1 MLDPRPESETD
12 DKKLVLSF
20 QTGGSGAYRDIY
32 ERYEP
37 RVRGVCKRMLACP
50 EDVEEACQET
60 FLRVFQGLSRFN
72 GRYQL
77 GAWVCRIATNVCLD
91 MLRAKKRRPSEP
103 RKVEDLEHEAATP
116 QSASDPE
123 WSAMQRVNVE
133 AVRSILDSL
142 PEMHRAAI
150 VLRDYDGLSYVD
162 IATKLSI
169 SEKQTKALLHRARK
183 NFRRSWT
190 GGTLAGLLLPG
201 GFLSKLTRLRRVP
214 RLEEASARSGG
225 FVSDVVGSMG
235 NVAASCGTM
244 VQQCGQIAVE
254 RFANSA
260 MVIVMG
266 TAAIGAPA
274 IAHSMTQRHRQPAEV
289 AVVVEGRSLDGS
301 FGTGAEEAR
310 SPRHKK
316 KALAEVP
323 EESQG
328 EGTEPA
334 PAPAPTPQPTPTST
348 PTPTQTAPPSGDSG
362 TAQPP
367 PSGDG
372 GSKPK
377 DTSTQPPAPPP
388 FVAAVGFVTE
398 GGPAPAASAPTAR
411 SEEVNCNAQRMWQN
425 LDVEV
430 AGFGE
435 SYSGKLRLVVTP
447 HAGSMQLDVATKGRS
462 ARYSSWG
469 SQPIATWTRSDATAT
484 VELTGEYGPLYGSNP
499 SSANL
504 PNAGRFVAEITLDC
518 TALSVVAQS
527 VTYYPNQ

>member
-1 MLDPRPESETD
+1 MLDPRPVSESD

-20 QTGGSGAYRDIY
+20 QTGGSGAYREIY

-60 FLRVFQGLSRFN
+60 FLRVYQGLSRFN

-91 MLRAKKRRPSEP
+91 MLRAKKRRPSDP
-103 RKVEDLEHEAATP
+103 RKVEDLEQEAATP
-116 QSASDPE
+116 QTAGDPE

-225 FVSDVVGSMG
+225 FVSDMVGSMG

-244 VQQCGQIAVE
+244 VQQCGQIAAE
-254 RFANSA
+254 RFAGSA
-260 MVIVMG
+260 MAIVMG

-274 IAHSMTQRHRQPAEV
+274 IAHSIGERQQHETRSVAAEAPPVGESGATSPA
-289 AVVVEGRSLDGS
+289 AAASTLRKKNSLRDL
-301 FGTGAEEAR
+301 
-310 SPRHKK
+310 P
-316 KALAEVP
+316 P
-323 EESQG
+323 EESEEQAQ
-328 EGTEPA
+328 EAAAPPPA
-334 PAPAPTPQPTPTST
+334 PAPSPEPTPTPAPTTQPTPPANGAGGTS
-348 PTPTQTAPPSGDSG
+348 PP
-362 TAQPP
+362 A
-367 PSGDG
+367 DG
-372 GSKPK
+372 GGKPK
-377 DTSTQPPAPPP
+377 DTSSPPP
-388 FVAAVGFVTE
+388 VTPSTPPQVRAWFDSTTWPAAVASSSYRGSVDCAGLVVQQEFQTEIVDHDGRHPAFIALRSGTNPTISMTVNKREEEVTYNGGAPTQSWKRTGNAIELSFSGSYGLLGNGNPESVNLPRSGRFDVRLVLDCAAPRVVTE
-398 GGPAPAASAPTAR
+398 
-411 SEEVNCNAQRMWQN
+411 
-425 LDVEV
+425 D
-430 AGFGE
+430 
-435 SYSGKLRLVVTP
+435 
-447 HAGSMQLDVATKGRS
+447 
-462 ARYSSWG
+462 
-469 SQPIATWTRSDATAT
+469 
-484 VELTGEYGPLYGSNP
+484 
-499 SSANL
+499 
-504 PNAGRFVAEITLDC
+504 ITFHL
-518 TALSVVAQS
+518 
-527 VTYYPNQ
+527 